1 MKAAAAQIFNIDTV
15 TKIPA
20 LFSTVDRH
28 VETDMNTLTMI
39 KAANSF
45 KLFGD
50 EKVKSGMLYGILTI
64 QKVSAIG
71 LHHARKFKNLWTK
84 SAFPI

>member
-50 EKVKSGMLYGILTI
+50 EKGQVGYA
-64 QKVSAIG
+64 V
-71 LHHARKFKNLWTK
+71 W
-84 SAFPI
+84 